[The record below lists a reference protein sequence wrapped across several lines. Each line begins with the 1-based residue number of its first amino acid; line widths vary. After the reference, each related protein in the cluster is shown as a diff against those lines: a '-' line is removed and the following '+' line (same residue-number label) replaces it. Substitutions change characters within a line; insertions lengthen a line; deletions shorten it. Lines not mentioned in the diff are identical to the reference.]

1 MKASKGR
8 EMKRKVSEAADTS
21 PISPDNEKV
30 ILKLQLEIARLS
42 VENKKLI
49 EVNKMCAEQLK
60 EQSRLF
66 QKIKPNRLMIS
77 AERKLY
83 IAGEALF
90 KCAAI
95 HGKEKCPRWLLADGS
110 FGAEGFEI
118 HHNGLEWSIG
128 YQNAGQ
134 CVAVCHSCHGLAS
147 RLHRMKLAEAGGGTE
162 QEEEDE

>member
-42 VENKKLI
+42 VDNKKLI

-66 QKIKPNRLMIS
+66 
-77 AERKLY
+77 
-83 IAGEALF
+83 
-90 KCAAI
+90 
-95 HGKEKCPRWLLADGS
+95 
-110 FGAEGFEI
+110 
-118 HHNGLEWSIG
+118 
-128 YQNAGQ
+128 QNAGQ